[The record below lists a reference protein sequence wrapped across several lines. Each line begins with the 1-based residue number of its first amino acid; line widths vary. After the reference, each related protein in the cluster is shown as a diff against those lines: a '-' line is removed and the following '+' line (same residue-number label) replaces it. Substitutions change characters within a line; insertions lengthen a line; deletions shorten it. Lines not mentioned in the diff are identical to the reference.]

1 MSHWYHCICD
11 KIMQTEL
18 QYLYTS
24 LDDQGKSLFR
34 ALNAEYTSSHKFTG
48 QV

>member
-1 MSHWYHCICD
+1 MYLCSCFL
-11 KIMQTEL
+11 QTEL